1 MLQYFVYFLIGG
13 TVVTV
18 VAYIGSR
25 SNGFLAALVASLP
38 ILFLLNV
45 LLMYRNGGVTTSLD
59 YVRGSL
65 LFVPAFVGYATLT
78 LWLLPRL
85 GMPWASRLGL
95 PIYLVPIMLIRKV
108 VPPKVSKTK
117 ALPTETAKET
127 TECKKF

>member
-1 MLQYFVYFLIGG
+1 MLQYFIYFLIGG

-65 LFVPAFVGYATLT
+65 LFAPAFVCYATLT
-78 LWLLPRL
+78 VWLLPRL
-85 GMPWASRLGL
+85 GMPEALLPGL
-95 PIYLVPIMLIRKV
+95 PIYLLPMMIRKV
-108 VPPKVSKTK
+108 VRSKFQRQK
-117 ALPTETAKET
+117 PYLP
-127 TECKKF
+127 

>member
-1 MLQYFVYFLIGG
+1 MLQYFIYFLIGG

-65 LFVPAFVGYATLT
+65 LFVPAFVCYATLT
-78 LWLLPRL
+78 VWLLPRL
-85 GMPWASRLGL
+85 GIPEALLLGL
-95 PIYLVPIMLIRKV
+95 PIYLVPVMIRKV
-108 VPPKVSKTK
+108 VRSKVSKTK
-117 ALPTETAKET
+117 ALPTETPKEVS
-127 TECKKF
+127 KN

>member
-1 MLQYFVYFLIGG
+1 MLQYFLYFLIGG

-45 LLMYRNGGVTTSLD
+45 LLMYRNGGVTISLD

-65 LFVPAFVGYATLT
+65 LFLPAFACYAVLT
-78 LWLLPRL
+78 IWLLPRL
-85 GMPWASRLGL
+85 GMPWALLPGL
-95 PIYLVPIMLIRKV
+95 PIYLVPVTIRKV
-108 VPPKVSKTK
+108 VYPKVPRPK
-117 ALPTETAKET
+117 ALFTETPEEVSKN
-127 TECKKF
+127 

>member
-1 MLQYFVYFLIGG
+1 MLQYFIYFLIGG

-45 LLMYRNGGVTTSLD
+45 LLIYRNGGVTTSLD

-65 LFVPAFVGYATLT
+65 LFVPAFVCYATLT
-78 LWLLPRL
+78 VWLLPRL
-85 GMPWASRLGL
+85 GMPEALLPGL
-95 PIYLVPIMLIRKV
+95 PIYLLPMMIRKV
-108 VPPKVSKTK
+108 VRSKFQRQKPYLPK
-117 ALPTETAKET
+117 LPRR
-127 TECKKF
+127 

>member
-45 LLMYRNGGVTTSLD
+45 LLMYRNGGVVTSLE
-59 YVRGSL
+59 YVKGSL
-65 LFVPAFVGYATLT
+65 LFVPAFVCYATLT
-78 LWLLPRL
+78 IWLLPRL
-85 GMPWASRLGL
+85 GMPEALLPGL
-95 PIYLVPIMLIRKV
+95 PIYLLPMMIRKV
-108 VPPKVSKTK
+108 VRRNVLRRK
-117 ALPTETAKET
+117 ALSTETPKEV

>member
-1 MLQYFVYFLIGG
+1 MLQYFIYFLIGG

-59 YVRGSL
+59 YARGSL
-65 LFVPAFVGYATLT
+65 LFVPAFVCYATLT
-78 LWLLPRL
+78 VWLLPRL
-85 GMPWASRLGL
+85 GMPEALLPGL
-95 PIYLVPIMLIRKV
+95 PIYLLPMMIRKV
-108 VPPKVSKTK
+108 VRSKVSKTK
-117 ALPTETAKET
+117 ALSTETPKEVS
-127 TECKKF
+127 KN